1 MTNNQQRWLLFLVA
15 LPVLIGLII
24 IDYANHLAINII
36 VITIACIG
44 TNEMC
49 VMLNKGGLTVPTK
62 LLTGLGGI
70 LPLVTYLII
79 MDVLPEESLLLIGI
93 TASAAILIVPI
104 FTMSENNFKGVIQT
118 AAGSFMALIYPGFFL
133 TFIIRFSGFPYSRYL
148 IIIFIL
154 MVYLNDSNAWFV
166 GNLLGRNSRKIFAV
180 SPNKSMAGFAGG
192 IFASL
197 VVTICSGI
205 LYPQI
210 FSGPLYI
217 MILLGLTAG
226 CTTILGDLVES
237 GIKRSSGVKDS
248 GSIIMGRGG
257 LLDSIDSLL
266 LTAPVFYYFMK
277 LTVL

>member
-1 MTNNQQRWLLFLVA
+1 MTNNQQRWLLFLIA
-15 LPVLIGLII
+15 IPLLIGLIF

-36 VITIACIG
+36 VFLTTCIA

-49 VMLNKGGLTVPTK
+49 LMLNKGGLSVPTRF
-62 LLTGLGGI
+62 LTVAGGI
-70 LPLVTYLII
+70 LPLITYLII
-79 MDVLPEESLLLIGI
+79 SGILPEESLLLISI
-93 TASAAILIVPI
+93 SAAAVILIIPV
-104 FTMSENNFKGVIQT
+104 FTMGSDNFSKVLQT
-118 AAGSFMALIYPGFFL
+118 VAGSFLALIYPGFFL
-133 TFIIRFSGFPYSRYL
+133 TFIVRLSGFPYSRHL

-154 MVYLNDSNAWFV
+154 MVYLNDSNAWFI
-166 GNLLGRNSRKIFAV
+166 GNLFGRNSRKVFAV
-180 SPNKSMAGFAGG
+180 SPNKSLAGFAGG

-197 VVTICSGI
+197 VITISSGI
-205 LYPQI
+205 LYPRI